1 MLTGPEERL
10 LTALASVEVD
20 RNLRR
25 DFPPALSLPALAME
39 LGVVRSA
46 LHVPAAALESKGLIQ
61 SIKSN
66 VIGATR
72 RRTVLL
78 LTKKGLE
85 LADEMDVL
93 HDSGQRAPAAF
104 GRLSDI
110 EALQSMLSES
120 GIVTLTGL
128 PGIGKTTLA
137 RAVTYDLEK
146 EGRRFGWCTA
156 TAATDLDTIMKSWT
170 KFSFNE
176 SPKLSASRLEQD
188 SIYVLDEAQEI
199 HRRHAE
205 SIKFMI
211 QNAPQAT
218 ILVITRTPSIFSTI
232 PSATRYPLEG
242 VDIEAASK
250 ISPHLEKKH
259 ATQIA
264 IALGGHPLAI
274 EMWREGDDL
283 PTPETPIAEFVTSTV
298 LSRLSTS
305 AVQGLDKL
313 TLEPFPL
320 QRNYSLSDQT
330 VDELDEAATLKWGE
344 SGFEAHHLIRNVRS
358 AAMDDNTR
366 DSIHTNLAAHW
377 SAIQG
382 HEARA
387 FEMHHRI
394 ASGQSLDLELA
405 NVVSEES
412 ESAIAATLLSDA
424 LEGEDREDLRIL
436 AATLAISR
444 GETNTARKIASDI
457 EDGPDRWKI
466 DLECARMSGDD
477 DECSRI
483 EELLLVRL
491 DDAERANILVRGAIA
506 MHDDRLPGPL
516 DSELAIRLTKRL
528 DQTEEISSE
537 MSSSLTASTLILRYI
552 IASGSSDVIQAA
564 SLRSSIVEILGEG
577 HPRLEEIDLKIT
589 LRPWNDISESRLFES
604 VQGTVGRYARLKKIH
619 WGLDSSSSDI
629 PQWLINAHNAEFR
642 IEEDMSRPEH
652 RRIDAF
658 AWYWR
663 GVIHSDDRIRLWAE
677 AARRLR
683 AAGCVKAASEVLDE
697 IHAQIRSRHR

>member
-85 LADEMDVL
+85 LANDMGVV
-93 HDSGQRAPAAF
+93 HVNGQSAPAVF

-137 RAVTYDLEK
+137 RAVKYGLEK
-146 EGRRFGWCTA
+146 ESRRFGWCTA
-156 TAATDLDTIMKSWT
+156 NAATDLNLIMKSWT
-170 KFSFNE
+170 KISFNE
-176 SPKLSASRLEQD
+176 SPELSASRLEED
-188 SIYVLDEAQEI
+188 FIYVLDEAQEI

-205 SIKFMI
+205 SIKSMI
-211 QNAPQAT
+211 QNASHAT

-232 PSATRYPLEG
+232 PSAVRYPLEG

-250 ISPHLEKKH
+250 IAPHLEKKR
-259 ATQIA
+259 ATEIA
-264 IALGGHPLAI
+264 SALGGHPLAI

-305 AVQGLDKL
+305 SVQGLDKL
-313 TLEPFPL
+313 SLEPFPIR
-320 QRNYSLSDQT
+320 RNHSLSHQT
-330 VDELDEAATLKWGE
+330 VDDLDEAAILKWGE
-344 SGFEAHHLIRNVRS
+344 SGFEAHHLIRNVHS
-358 AAMDDNTR
+358 AAMDEMTR
-366 DSIHTNLAAHW
+366 DSIHSNLAAHW
-377 SAIQG
+377 SDIQG

-424 LEGEDREDLRIL
+424 LEREDRDDLRIL
-436 AATLAISR
+436 AANVAISR
-444 GETNTARKIASDI
+444 GETNAARKIASDI
-457 EDGPDRWKI
+457 EEGPDRWKI

-477 DECSRI
+477 NECSTI
-483 EELLLVRL
+483 EKLLLDRL
-491 DDAERANILVRGAIA
+491 PDSERASILVRGAIA

-516 DSELAIRLTKRL
+516 DPELAIRLIKRL
-528 DQTEEISSE
+528 DQTEDISSE
-537 MSSSLTASTLILRYI
+537 MSSSLMASRLILRYI
-552 IASGSSDVIQAA
+552 VASGSSDVIQAA
-564 SLRSSIVEILGEG
+564 SLRSSIVQILGED

-589 LRPWNDISESRLFES
+589 LRPWNDIAESRLSES
-604 VQGTVGRYARLKKIH
+604 IQGTTGRYSRLKKIH
-619 WGLDSSSSDI
+619 WGLDLSSPEM
-629 PQWLINAHNAEFR
+629 PQWLINAHDAEFK
-642 IEEDMSRPEH
+642 IKENKYRPEH

-658 AWYWR
+658 AWYWS
-663 GVIHSDDRIRLWAE
+663 GAIHPDDRIRLWAE
-677 AARRLR
+677 ATRRLR
-683 AAGCVKAASEVLDE
+683 AAGCVKAASELLDE
-697 IHAQIRSRHR
+697 IHTEIRSRRR

>member
-1 MLTGPEERL
+1 M
-10 LTALASVEVD
+10 TALASVEVD

-46 LHVPAAALESKGLIQ
+46 LHVPSASLESKGLIQ

-66 VIGATR
+66 IIGATR

-78 LTKKGLE
+78 ITKRGLE
-85 LADEMDVL
+85 LANEMGIL
-93 HDSGQRAPAAF
+93 HHNDQNAPVAF
-104 GRLSDI
+104 GRSGDI
-110 EALQSMLSES
+110 ETLQNLLSES

-137 RAVTYDLEK
+137 RAATYDLDK

-156 TAATDLDTIMKSWT
+156 NAGTDLNLIMKSWT

-176 SPKLSASRLEQD
+176 SPKLSASRLEED
-188 SIYVLDEAQEI
+188 FIYVLDEAQEI
-199 HRRHAE
+199 HRRHAD
-205 SIKFMI
+205 SIKSMI
-211 QNAPQAT
+211 QNASQAT

-242 VDIEAASK
+242 VDIEVAPK
-250 ISPHLEKKH
+250 IAPHLEKKR

-264 IALGGHPLAI
+264 TALGGHPLAI

-298 LSRLSTS
+298 LSRLSIS
-305 AVQGLDKL
+305 AVKGLDKL
-313 TLEPFPL
+313 SLEPFPVE
-320 QRNYSLSDQT
+320 RNHSLSDQT
-330 VDELDEAATLKWGE
+330 VDDLDEAAILKWGE
-344 SGFEAHHLIRNVRS
+344 SGFEAHHLIRNVHS
-358 AAMDDNTR
+358 AAMDDMTR
-366 DSIHTNLAAHW
+366 ESIHSNLAAHW
-377 SAIQG
+377 STIQG

-387 FEMHHRI
+387 FEMHHKI
-394 ASGQSLDLELA
+394 ASGQSLDLELVNA
-405 NVVSEES
+405 VSHES

-424 LEGEDREDLRIL
+424 LEREDREDLRII
-436 AATLAISR
+436 AANLAISR
-444 GETNTARKIASDI
+444 GETNIARKIASDI
-457 EDGPDRWKI
+457 EQGTDRWKI

-477 DECSRI
+477 NECSRI
-483 EELLLVRL
+483 EELLLNRL
-491 DDAERANILVRGAIA
+491 PDSERASILVRGAIA

-516 DSELAIRLTKRL
+516 DPELAIRLTKRL
-528 DQTEEISSE
+528 AKTEEISSE
-537 MSSSLTASTLILRYI
+537 MSPSLMASTLILRYI

-589 LRPWNDISESRLFES
+589 LRPWNDVSESRLFES
-604 VQGTVGRYARLKKIH
+604 IQGTVGRYARLKKIH
-619 WGLDSSSSDI
+619 WGLDSSAPET
-629 PQWLINAHNAEFR
+629 PQWLINAHDAEFNT
-642 IEEDMSRPEH
+642 EENKNRPEH

-658 AWYWR
+658 AWYWS
-663 GVIHSDDRIRLWAE
+663 GAIHPDDRIRLWAE

-683 AAGCVKAASEVLDE
+683 AAGCMKAASEVLDE
-697 IHAQIRSRHR
+697 IHVEIRSRHR